1 MAQFLTKYT
10 TQVIPS
16 ESSIRSQVPT
26 LFNKMM
32 DNIRVALKD
41 QFLWVAI
48 DETTDHNRKC
58 VVNIIVGVLSQDKE
72 DAKKKF
78 LIKTENCDV
87 VNNSVI
93 VRLFQRAMIDLDKD
107 FDFDRVLLLLSDA
120 APYMVCAGK
129 FLRERPK
136 CAT

>member
-1 MAQFLTKYT
+1 MAQFPTKYT

-48 DETTDHNRKC
+48 DETTDQNNKGGGGKRPGNKTE
-58 VVNIIVGVLSQDKE
+58 VVN
-72 DAKKKF
+72 
-78 LIKTENCDV
+78 
-87 VNNSVI
+87 
-93 VRLFQRAMIDLDKD
+93 M
-107 FDFDRVLLLLSDA
+107 
-120 APYMVCAGK
+120 
-129 FLRERPK
+129 
-136 CAT
+136 